1 MSKFFIER
9 PIFAIVLGLVILI
22 AGLVSIFSLPI
33 AQFPPISP
41 PTVTVETVFVGASAR
56 VVEENVAVPI
66 EQEVNG
72 AENMIYMSSSSTS
85 DGRYFLTCT
94 FAVGTDIDIAQ
105 VDVQNRVSRA
115 DRALPPEVTGFGI
128 TAFEKSFFEQ

>member
-1 MSKFFIER
+1 MVI
-9 PIFAIVLGLVILI
+9 ALVITI
-22 AGLVSIFSLPI
+22 AGLVAIFKLPV
-33 AQFPPISP
+33 AQYPPISP
-41 PTVTVETVFVGASAR
+41 PTVTVETFYVGASAR
-56 VVEENVAVPI
+56 VVEQNVAVPI

-105 VDVQNRVSRA
+105 VDVQNRVTRA
-115 DRALPPEVTGFGI
+115 DRALPPEVVKLWHHGPEGLAGHAHRPVPVFPG
-128 TAFEKSFFEQ
+128 QHL